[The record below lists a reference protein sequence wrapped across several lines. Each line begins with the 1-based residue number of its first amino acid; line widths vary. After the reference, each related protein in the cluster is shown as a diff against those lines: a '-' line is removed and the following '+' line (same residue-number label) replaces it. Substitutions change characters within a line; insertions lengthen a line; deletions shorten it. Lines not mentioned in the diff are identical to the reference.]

1 MERQSLLTT
10 LSLHLSVP
18 PSLRLSVSPSDFMLS
33 LTHIFLRN
41 WHRFD
46 HKMIEVEDSLYL
58 AGANGTGKSS
68 VLDAMQVVLIA
79 ELQKIRFN
87 SSAQQGQ
94 ERSERSLDTYVR
106 GKIGEDRWLR
116 PGNTVAYIALE
127 FTDKTRGS
135 KLTIGACIEAGEG
148 KGSSG
153 ERMYFILSE
162 AIDPGLF
169 LRDGREL
176 TRRELK
182 QALKNRQGAR
192 SYDHVNEYVE
202 QMLDR
207 LGGLNPRFPD
217 LFLRALAFQPI
228 RQIGEFVEKWLLQ
241 EKRLDTETLRQVKE
255 RLDQLRVASR
265 EVREKLDALRAI
277 IERQAEVRRLRDR
290 RAEYTVLTALL
301 RVVEIERRIKTLT
314 GQISETEGRIGEAQV
329 ESANIQSSLAGA
341 REALFQ
347 ARMQLEQSGVIRR
360 RDELQRQLRE
370 AERQAREIEQR
381 WITLLGD
388 LRRESKALRP
398 LLESEALE
406 PAEAPPLREMIEAIA
421 GLTDDR
427 PPLDRLPQ
435 LIDET
440 LPPLESA
447 LNRAQEAQ
455 FKIRQQS
462 DELVKRGHGLE
473 QELERLRSTGRAAY
487 RREVER
493 LRDLLEPA
501 LGARPPL
508 LCELLEIPDQRWQDA
523 VEAMLGARRF
533 TIIVPP
539 RDFDAALKTL
549 DEARA
554 REQLYE
560 AALLDLGRARD
571 EARQARPG
579 SLASQVETPNE
590 GEGAAL
596 RAYIDSVLGDIITCE
611 ETGQLRSHRR
621 AVTPNVVYYGEWT
634 VRAIRP
640 DNYRPWFIGARAQRS
655 QIEARER
662 ELEEIRE
669 RLLELQPQS
678 SMIEARVAALRRVYE
693 LGRLRQRFDAPLDAR
708 GLRGLINEL
717 GAELQSLD
725 LSGVAALQEEV
736 NRLQSLVERNETA
749 KERIS
754 ERLTELKVGLQSL
767 GQRKLS
773 AMREHGE
780 AGQQADETRA
790 RYPEAIITA
799 EELMDER
806 LGSIDGRADSQNAL
820 DDIIRNAENRAKAF
834 ETQAYNEQQ
843 RLTEEATKYNTIYQF
858 AGDAFDPLSNSYLNE
873 ERRLDATELPKY
885 EQQIA
890 EEQQRADQQLR
901 EHVLHQLRENIL
913 TAQQELDRINDAL
926 RDLEF
931 HHKRYRF
938 THKPN
943 DKRRSYYDLI
953 LGTELLGSEPLFESL
968 FYQQHKDSFDDFYR
982 QLTAPGGDG
991 ELERLTDYRQ
1001 YLSYDI
1007 EVLHGDGQRSQLS
1020 KIMGH
1025 TSGGETQTPF
1035 YLTIAA
1041 SFLQLYRVGEGS
1053 PATNGSQRTG
1063 QRVNRGQR
1071 PTVRLVA
1078 FDEAFSKM
1086 DQQHIGSTLDLF
1098 QKFNLQVITATPLER
1113 CEYLVPKMCTSLVL
1127 TAVGD
1132 SVLIEPYRNYAARLR
1147 RAPESGKAPE
1157 EVVEESKAYAD

>member
-1 MERQSLLTT
+1 
-10 LSLHLSVP
+10 
-18 PSLRLSVSPSDFMLS
+18 MLS
-33 LTHIFLRN
+33 LTRIFLHN

-79 ELQKIRFN
+79 DLQKVRFN

-106 GKIGEDRWLR
+106 GKIGENRWLR

-127 FTDKTRGS
+127 FTDKTRDS

-153 ERMYFILSE
+153 ERTYFILSE
-162 AIDPGLF
+162 AIDPSLF

-176 TRRELK
+176 ARRELK
-182 QALKNRQGAR
+182 QALKNRRGAR

-217 LFLRALAFQPI
+217 LFLRALTFQPI
-228 RQIGEFVEKWLLQ
+228 RNIGEFVERWLLQ

-255 RLDQLRVASR
+255 RLDQLHAASR
-265 EVREKLDALRAI
+265 EVREKLTALRAI
-277 IERQAEVRRLRDR
+277 IDRQTEIRRLRDR

-301 RVVEIERRIKTLT
+301 RVVATERRVKSLATRI
-314 GQISETEGRIGEAQV
+314 GETEKRIGEARI
-329 ESANIQSSLAGA
+329 ESANIQSSLEGA
-341 REALFQ
+341 REASFK
-347 ARMQLEQSGVIRR
+347 ARVQLEQSDVIRR
-360 RDELQRQLRE
+360 RDELQKQLRE
-370 AERQAREIEQR
+370 AEQQAREIEQR
-381 WITLLGD
+381 WRALLGD
-388 LRRESKALRP
+388 LQHESKALQP
-398 LLESEALE
+398 LLESASLE
-406 PAEAPPLREMIEAIA
+406 PAVTLSLREMIEAIA
-421 GLTDDR
+421 RLTNDQ
-427 PPLDRLPQ
+427 PPSDQLPK

-440 LPPLESA
+440 TPLLESA
-447 LNRAQEAQ
+447 LNRAQETR
-455 FKIRQQS
+455 FRIRQQS
-462 DELVKRGHGLE
+462 EELVKRGRELE

-493 LRDLLEPA
+493 LRDLLAPM

-508 LCELLEIPDQRWQDA
+508 LCELLEVPDERWQDA

-539 RDFDAALKTL
+539 RNFDAALKIL

-560 AALLDLGRARD
+560 AALLDLERARG
-571 EARQARPG
+571 EARQSRPG
-579 SLASQVETPNE
+579 SLALQVETRDE
-590 GEGAAL
+590 DEAL
-596 RAYIDSVLGDIITCE
+596 RAYVDSVLGDIITCE
-611 ETGQLRSHRR
+611 EVGRLREHRR
-621 AVTPNVVYYGEWT
+621 AVTPNVVYYGEWS

-640 DNYRPWFIGARAQRS
+640 DSYRPWFIGARAQRS

-662 ELEEIRE
+662 ELEEIRK
-669 RLLELQPQS
+669 RLLEMQPQS
-678 SMIEARVAALRRVYE
+678 SMIEAEVAALRRVYE
-693 LGRLRQRFDAPLDAR
+693 LGKLRQRLDAPLDAR
-708 GLRGLINEL
+708 GLLGLIDEYRV
-717 GAELQSLD
+717 ELQSLD
-725 LSGVAALQEEV
+725 LSGVAALQDEV
-736 NRLQSLVERNETA
+736 NRLQSLVARDEAA

-754 ERLTELKVGLQSL
+754 EQLTELRVRLQSL
-767 GQRKLS
+767 EQQKLS
-773 AMREHGE
+773 AMREYGE

-790 RYPEAIITA
+790 RYPEAIIAA

-806 LGSIDGRADSQNAL
+806 LSSIDAQAGSQTL
-820 DDIIRNAENRAKAF
+820 DETIRNAEIAARNF
-834 ETQAYNEQQ
+834 ETRASNEQQ
-843 RLTEEATKYNTIYQF
+843 RLTEEATKYNTLYQF
-858 AGDAFDPLSNSYLNE
+858 AGDAFDPLGNSYLIE

-890 EEQQRADQQLR
+890 EEQRRADQQLR

-913 TAQQELDRINDAL
+913 TAKRELDRINDAL

-931 HHKRYRF
+931 HQKRYRF
-938 THKPN
+938 THRPN
-943 DKRRSYYDLI
+943 DELRSDYDLI
-953 LGTELLGSEPLFESL
+953 MGTELLGSEPLFESL
-968 FYQQHKDSFDDFYR
+968 FYQQHKESFDDFYR
-982 QLTAPGGDG
+982 RLTTPGGDR
-991 ELERLTDYRQ
+991 ELERLTDYRR

-1007 EVLHGDGQRSQLS
+1007 EVLHDAGQRSQLS

-1041 SFLQLYRVGEGS
+1041 SFLQLYRVGEGLPS
-1053 PATNGSQRTG
+1053 PNGG
-1063 QRVNRGQR
+1063 QKGAQGAGPKTNRGQR
-1071 PTVRLVA
+1071 PTIRLVA

-1127 TAVGD
+1127 TAVSD
-1132 SVLIEPYRNYAARLR
+1132 SVLVEPYRNYAARLQR
-1147 RAPESGKAPE
+1147 MSESE
-1157 EVVEESKAYAD
+1157 EVAEGAKAYAD